1 MFVYKRANLSRR
13 IRFDKTKQNDKEKSA
28 LKRIQEMLK
37 KHEKKI
43 VTALIAA
50 WLLSGDDIDEQDIST
65 SMTSDAEPD
74 DIADDIADSTSETY
88 ERHIQDFAY
97 SSLEAEAEEVGREQ
111 FDAMSEDYRDVLH
124 EPENLSP
131 PRIPETEPDMSFD
144 DSELPPA
151 PEIDLEP
158 NQFSYEAFYDS
169 WCSERAGALIRDFT
183 DGQRDNVKTLVR
195 EALANGDSPKMLKR
209 RLRDTVGLTQRQTEV
224 NARYYRSVYNGLK
237 EANPK
242 MSDEAAAER
251 ASAAAQKMAEK
262 QLSARAKAIARSEL
276 NAAHNEASRAYVR
289 WCIERGLLKN
299 VYSQWVTSGN
309 DNVCPMCF
317 ALNGQTI
324 PFGEEYS
331 IPAGIPYHSGTTKG
345 PPGHPN
351 CCCGEIFVENGQAS
365 DGNAKIWENMSDT
378 EKKKHI
384 NYHSDKKT
392 YEEYK
397 KRLGKENVPET
408 LDKFQEMKYNSD
420 RTEYEN
426 LEYYYR
432 NINGRPIEYVKID
445 RDIEQAGITGR
456 GKAYPVETIEVKGWR
471 PHAEHRLKQSNL
483 TKEDATGYMDNAVAM
498 MKRYPAPQTQLNYY
512 SEMGIIGIR
521 SEDGIVQTV
530 ISQDRFDE
538 KTYKILE
545 VMKKW
550 LQST

>member
-74 DIADDIADSTSETY
+74 DIADDIAVSTSETY
-88 ERHIQDFAY
+88 ERHIQDFTY

-111 FDAMSEDYRDVLH
+111 FDAMSEDYKDILH
-124 EPENLSP
+124 ESENLSP
-131 PRIPETEPDMSFD
+131 PRIPETEPDMNFD

-209 RLRDTVGLTQRQTEV
+209 RLRDTVGLTQRQTEA

-324 PFGEEYS
+324 PFGDEYS

-365 DGNAKIWENMSDT
+365 DGNAG
-378 EKKKHI
+378 
-384 NYHSDKKT
+384 
-392 YEEYK
+392 
-397 KRLGKENVPET
+397 L
-408 LDKFQEMKYNSD
+408 
-420 RTEYEN
+420 
-426 LEYYYR
+426 
-432 NINGRPIEYVKID
+432 
-445 RDIEQAGITGR
+445 
-456 GKAYPVETIEVKGWR
+456 
-471 PHAEHRLKQSNL
+471 
-483 TKEDATGYMDNAVAM
+483 
-498 MKRYPAPQTQLNYY
+498 QL
-512 SEMGIIGIR
+512 M
-521 SEDGIVQTV
+521 
-530 ISQDRFDE
+530 
-538 KTYKILE
+538 
-545 VMKKW
+545 
-550 LQST
+550 